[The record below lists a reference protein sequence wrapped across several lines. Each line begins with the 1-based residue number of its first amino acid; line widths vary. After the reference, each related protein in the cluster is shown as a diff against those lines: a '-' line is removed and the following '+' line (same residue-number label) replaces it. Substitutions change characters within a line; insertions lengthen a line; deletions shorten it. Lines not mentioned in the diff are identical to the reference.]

1 MSCSKNCGKDC
12 GKNHCGAC
20 CGGACHSLTLVP
32 AEYALLQTFAVTPFL
47 PVAASWNLKTP
58 IYLEDSEFSQEEY
71 SWAVQALALKGLVRI
86 DYDIP
91 LGKFDYSA
99 YRSYPM
105 HGSMALTAAG
115 QDIVEQLEIQDIM
128 PIDKSER
135 MN

>member
-1 MSCSKNCGKDC
+1 MSCSKSCGKDC

-91 LGKFDYSA
+91 L
-99 YRSYPM
+99 
-105 HGSMALTAAG
+105 TAAG
-115 QDIVEQLEIQDIM
+115 QDIVEQLAIQDII

>member
-1 MSCSKNCGKDC
+1 M
-12 GKNHCGAC
+12 
-20 CGGACHSLTLVP
+20 TLVP

-86 DYDIP
+86 D
-91 LGKFDYSA
+91 FDYSA

-115 QDIVEQLEIQDIM
+115 QDIVEQLEIQDIT